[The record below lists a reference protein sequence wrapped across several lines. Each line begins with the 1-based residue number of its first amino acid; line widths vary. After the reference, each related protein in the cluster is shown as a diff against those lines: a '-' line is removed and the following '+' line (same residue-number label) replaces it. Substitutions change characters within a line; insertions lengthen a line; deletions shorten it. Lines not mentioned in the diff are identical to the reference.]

1 MAAQA
6 RRRAYRVARLTA
18 APESSRPVPA
28 PDSRRASVLLAD
40 LVVIL
45 TGCAQSVSY
54 DKAFSLALGTRGG
67 GLGTI
72 PGGQQVGPGHQAR
85 ADERAHDRVLRVA
98 AAVGTVLPGRP
109 GSSAAPRLAG
119 GLAVARPLARR
130 GGGHGFSPPP
140 AGCTG
145 FGARAPPACSR
156 RESGSRIGGWA
167 PSGSVLSRAIAAGR
181 TLPLQLYAVAERSRP
196 PITVRANTRR
206 SARQLG
212 HQCDRLCRARTGRSV
227 AQIVWAR
234 WCCPRCWPRAAS
246 VNPRLASNFR
256 KPSSTPLL
264 GGPR

>member
-1 MAAQA
+1 MPTLRSAAQSSPSAMRPA
-6 RRRAYRVARLTA
+6 RHGCASPTA
-18 APESSRPVPA
+18 SLPSGQADSAPESSRPVPA

-130 GGGHGFSPPP
+130 
-140 AGCTG
+140 
-145 FGARAPPACSR
+145 
-156 RESGSRIGGWA
+156 
-167 PSGSVLSRAIAAGR
+167 
-181 TLPLQLYAVAERSRP
+181 
-196 PITVRANTRR
+196 
-206 SARQLG
+206 
-212 HQCDRLCRARTGRSV
+212 
-227 AQIVWAR
+227 
-234 WCCPRCWPRAAS
+234 
-246 VNPRLASNFR
+246 
-256 KPSSTPLL
+256 
-264 GGPR
+264 